1 MGVAGFHRRS
11 VMEQSTF
18 PISRNLSLKCLVSDA
33 LDEIERLG
41 YSRRSRGRY
50 RATWEHLI
58 EFSGRKELGD
68 QFAGELRACFL
79 EGNALTR
86 AGMDGAGQGGRDL
99 WAGG

>member
-41 YSRRSRGRY
+41 YSRRSRGRS

-68 QFAGELRACFL
+68 QFSGELAVEVKMVQERREPRFL
-79 EGNALTR
+79 VLLCDSAHTS
-86 AGMDGAGQGGRDL
+86 
-99 WAGG
+99 